1 MANYNTNHLEREI
14 ESLRRQLIKERDERQ
29 YEDSMRITTV
39 IKQAEL
45 RVLERCI
52 VECMEEANA
61 IPYSDDERVA
71 ILTAAERLKEMRD
84 ERVKEREERDAAE
97 RNEQMRAAQNRM
109 LNEQMKHKM
118 YKVYNEELNRQL
130 SQAMI
135 SGKSITSMVM
145 DEADTVRWSNISN
158 PEEWMK

>member
-39 IKQAEL
+39 IKQAEM

-61 IPYSDDERVA
+61 IPYSDEERVA

-84 ERVKEREERDAAE
+84 ERVRDREEHE
-97 RNEQMRAAQNRM
+97 RARLNEQMRAAQNRAM
-109 LNEQMKHKM
+109 QQMVNEQTKM
-118 YKVYNEELNRQL
+118 YNDEFNRKL
-130 SQAMI
+130 GRAML

-158 PEEWMK
+158 PKEWL

>member
-39 IKQAEL
+39 IKQAEI

-61 IPYSDDERVA
+61 HSYSEEERVA

-84 ERVKEREERDAAE
+84 ERVRDREEHE
-97 RNEQMRAAQNRM
+97 RARHAEQMRAAQNRM

-118 YKVYNEELNRQL
+118 YNEEFNRKL
-130 SQAMI
+130 GRAMI
-135 SGKSITSMVM
+135 SGKSITGMVM
-145 DEADTVRWSNISN
+145 DEVDTVRWNNISN
-158 PEEWMK
+158 PKEWLK

>member
-39 IKQAEL
+39 IKQAEV
-45 RVLERCI
+45 RTLERCI

-61 IPYSDDERVA
+61 HSYSEKERIA

-84 ERVKEREERDAAE
+84 ERVRDREEHE
-97 RNEQMRAAQNRM
+97 RARHAEQMRAAQNRAM
-109 LNEQMKHKM
+109 QQMVNEQTKQ
-118 YKVYNEELNRQL
+118 YNEAFNRKL
-130 SQAMI
+130 GRAI

-145 DEADTVRWSNISN
+145 DEAAQVRWGNISN
-158 PEEWMK
+158 PKEWL

>member
-39 IKQAEL
+39 IKQAEV

-61 IPYSDDERVA
+61 HSYSEEERVA

-84 ERVKEREERDAAE
+84 ERVRDREEHE
-97 RNEQMRAAQNRM
+97 RARHNEQMRAAQNRM

-118 YKVYNEELNRQL
+118 YNEEFNRQL
-130 SQAMI
+130 GRAMI

-145 DEADTVRWSNISN
+145 DEADTVRWSKISK
-158 PEEWMK
+158 PMEWL

>member
-29 YEDSMRITTV
+29 YEDAMRITAV
-39 IKQAEL
+39 INQAEM

-61 IPYSDDERVA
+61 IPYSDEERIA
-71 ILTAAERLKEMRD
+71 ILTAVERLKEMRS
-84 ERVKEREERDAAE
+84 ERAKAREERD
-97 RNEQMRAAQNRM
+97 RTMYNEQMRAAQNRAM
-109 LNEQMKHKM
+109 QQVMHEQTKT
-118 YKVYNEELNRQL
+118 YNDAFNRQL
-130 SQAMI
+130 GKAMI
-135 SGKSITSMVM
+135 TGKSITSMVM

-158 PEEWMK
+158 PKEWMK

>member
-29 YEDSMRITTV
+29 YEDSLRLAALTMQTET
-39 IKQAEL
+39 

-61 IPYSDDERVA
+61 HSYSEEERIA
-71 ILTAAERLKEMRD
+71 ILTATERLKELRV
-84 ERVKEREERDAAE
+84 ERVKEREEFENNMR
-97 RNEQMRAAQNRM
+97 REQMRAAQNRAM
-109 LNEQMKHKM
+109 QQVMHEQTKT
-118 YKVYNEELNRQL
+118 YNDAFNRQL
-130 SQAMI
+130 GQAMI

-145 DEADTVRWSNISN
+145 DEADTVRWSTISN
-158 PEEWMK
+158 PKEWMK

>member
-29 YEDSMRITTV
+29 YGDALRMVAMQTEI
-39 IKQAEL
+39 

-61 IPYSDDERVA
+61 IPYSDDERIA
-71 ILTAAERLKEMRD
+71 ILTAAERLKELRV

-97 RNEQMRAAQNRM
+97 RKYQQQTEHKQLMDAM

-118 YKVYNEELNRQL
+118 FNRQVG
-130 SQAMI
+130 QAMM
-135 SGKSITSMVM
+135 SGKSITHVVM
-145 DEADTVRWSNISN
+145 DEAGSVRWSNISN
-158 PEEWMK
+158 PKEWL

>member
-1 MANYNTNHLEREI
+1 
-14 ESLRRQLIKERDERQ
+14 LRRQLIKERDERQ

-39 IKQAEL
+39 IKQAEV

-61 IPYSDDERVA
+61 HSYSEEERVA

-84 ERVKEREERDAAE
+84 ERVRDREEHE
-97 RNEQMRAAQNRM
+97 RARHTEQMRAAQNQM
-109 LNEQMKHKM
+109 LNEQIKHRM
-118 YKVYNEELNRQL
+118 YNEEFNRQL
-130 SQAMI
+130 GRAMT

-145 DEADTVRWSNISN
+145 DEAAQVRWSKISN
-158 PEEWMK
+158 PKEWL

>member
-39 IKQAEL
+39 IKQAEV

-61 IPYSDDERVA
+61 HSYSEEERVA

-84 ERVKEREERDAAE
+84 ERVRDREEHE
-97 RNEQMRAAQNRM
+97 RARHAEQMRAAQNRAM
-109 LNEQMKHKM
+109 QQMVSEQTKM
-118 YKVYNEELNRQL
+118 YNEEFNRKL
-130 SQAMI
+130 GRAML

-145 DEADTVRWSNISN
+145 DEAAQVRWSNISN
-158 PEEWMK
+158 PKEWMK

>member
-39 IKQAEL
+39 IKQAEM

-61 IPYSDDERVA
+61 IPYSDEERIA
-71 ILTAAERLKEMRD
+71 ILTATERLKEMRT
-84 ERVKEREERDAAE
+84 ERVREREEHEAQRYK
-97 RNEQMRAAQNRM
+97 EQMRAAQNQM
-109 LNEQMKHKM
+109 MQQAVHEQAKM
-118 YKVYNEELNRQL
+118 YNDEFNRRMGR
-130 SQAMI
+130 AMI
-135 SGKSITSMVM
+135 SGKSITSMVL
-145 DEADTVRWSNISN
+145 DEAATVRWNNISN
-158 PEEWMK
+158 PKEWL